1 VQSLSTQDVIKVG
14 TPAFVN
20 TLLNCQSTKVL
31 MTSATALK
39 EFYYNTF
46 GTYTKVVMEFSIK
59 FPNIR

>member
-1 VQSLSTQDVIKVG
+1 
-14 TPAFVN
+14 
-20 TLLNCQSTKVL
+20 